1 MDFKE
6 MNANKCVVNMQGYS
20 LLMIKVV
27 FWMFSL
33 LLRFPANRSFFS
45 MIFSG
50 QEEKNLCHAM
60 PCHHTKGLTHDQVSN
75 KAMTG

>member
-27 FWMFSL
+27 FL
-33 LLRFPANRSFFS
+33 DVLIVVA
-45 MIFSG
+45 I
-50 QEEKNLCHAM
+50 
-60 PCHHTKGLTHDQVSN
+60 PC
-75 KAMTG
+75 